1 MNADP
6 AGSIRKRTLVLLLI
20 AGLVLQFGVVLLV
33 QTPGYMDAEYY
44 FAGGQ
49 QLYWGNGFWEPFLW
63 NYLDDPAGL
72 PHISHTYW
80 MPLPS
85 LIAAGGM
92 FLQGNDGFNAARSL
106 FIPLAALVP
115 VVTALI
121 AWRLGLNTRQGA
133 LAGVLALFSGFY
145 LPYAALPESFALYM
159 LLGGGFFL
167 TAFPVSGSLAQ
178 QPLHAAALGL
188 IAGLMHL
195 SRADGLLWGLG
206 AAAVIVLDAL
216 ASQSAGR
223 WKKVLAGV
231 LLAGAGYALV
241 MGAWYGRNL
250 SFYGQLMPPGGS
262 KTIYLTDYNQ
272 TFVYPADSLTLE
284 TWLQTS
290 WREHLSDRLQAL
302 QSNLMTLLG
311 VQSLVVLLPLM
322 SLGGWRLRKQRMVWV
337 GLLAW
342 LATLLVMTL
351 AFPYSGARGG
361 FFHSGSALQPLLW
374 ALAPA
379 GLEEL
384 IARGARKRG
393 WKPGQAV
400 TVFGIGLAVLCA
412 LISGMLFSARVWGAS
427 GEDWNL
433 TWRVHQQVGRQL
445 AAYGA
450 QETDIVMVNNPPGF
464 HAATGF
470 PAVVIP
476 DGDVDTLTEVAE
488 RFDVQYLVLDRNVVS
503 ELKDLYANPRDFPGF
518 HYLGTFAESRYF
530 LSTGWGGDE

>member
-1 MNADP
+1 MNAEP
-6 AGSIRKRTLVLLLI
+6 AGPVRKRILILLFI
-20 AGLVLQFGVVLLV
+20 ACLVLQFGVVLLV

-49 QLYWGNGFWEPFLW
+49 QLYQGNGFWEPFLW

-92 FLQGNDGFNAARSL
+92 VLQGNDDFNAARAL
-106 FIPLAALVP
+106 FIPLAALAP
-115 VVTALI
+115 LVTALT

-145 LPYAALPESFALYM
+145 LPYAALPESFSLYM
-159 LLGGGFFL
+159 LLGGAFFL

-178 QPLHAAALGL
+178 QPFRAVALGL

-216 ASQSAGR
+216 AGQSAGR

-231 LLAGAGYALV
+231 LLAVAGYALV

-250 SFYGQLMPPGGS
+250 SVYGQLMPPGGS

-290 WREHLSDRLQAL
+290 WREHLADRLQAL

-322 SLGGWRLRKQRMVWV
+322 GWGAWRLRKQRMVWV
-337 GLLAW
+337 GMLAW

-351 AFPYSGARGG
+351 VFPYSGARGG

-379 GLEEL
+379 GLDAL
-384 IARGARKRG
+384 IALGARTRG
-393 WKPGQAV
+393 WKPRQAG
-400 TVFGIGLAVLCA
+400 TVFGIGVAVLCA
-412 LISGMLFSARVWGAS
+412 LITGALFSARVWGVS
-427 GEDWNL
+427 GEDWNQ
-433 TWRVHQQVGRQL
+433 TWRAHEQIGRQL

-464 HAATGF
+464 NAATGF

-476 DGDVDTLTEVAE
+476 DGTEGTLAEVAE
-488 RFDVQYLVLDRNVVS
+488 RYGVQYLVLDRNAVS
-503 ELKDLYANPRDFPGF
+503 GLKDLYAHPRDVPGF
-518 HYLGTFAESRYF
+518 HYLGTFADTRYF
-530 LSTGWGGDE
+530 QSIGRGGVE